1 MSRHILKIAAVVGL
15 AGILA
20 AGGVFAGSA
29 LADGYDL
36 QYGDAADIARASRWA
51 LDEEYEEGG
60 YAGAN
65 YYDNEADYEDD
76 DRGGYAGS
84 NYYDNER
91 RTTYVYVDSSSSYTP
106 DDYSGDCWWSG
117 TTARWDSQ
125 RDSGEKYQI
134 QLRRGGS
141 EVTTVKT
148 SSNSYN
154 FSSNITMSGYYKFR
168 VRIVRGSRHGDWGD
182 YSEERYFEGRSSSS
196 SSSSG
201 GPGPSNVVNGW
212 NRDNRGWWYRN
223 ADGSYDILVYW
234 GSSAS
239 EFSEWKIHGTYD
251 EYSGALFYRDGRY
264 AVVATD
270 DSGKESISEQAVTQ
284 GVFLKEGDRFRWI
297 DSMNENSIEIFERVA
312 AQ

>member
-196 SSSSG
+196 SSSSSG

-223 ADGSYDILVYW
+223 AN
-234 GSSAS
+234 
-239 EFSEWKIHGTYD
+239 GTYPRNSWQFINGKW
-251 EYSGALFYRDGRY
+251 YCFDGNGYMR
-264 AVVATD
+264 T
-270 DSGKESISEQAVTQ
+270 GWINWN
-284 GVFLKEGDRFRWI
+284 GVYYFCGPNGDMYTNCYTPDGYYVDGNGVW
-297 DSMNENSIEIFERVA
+297 VH
-312 AQ
+312 